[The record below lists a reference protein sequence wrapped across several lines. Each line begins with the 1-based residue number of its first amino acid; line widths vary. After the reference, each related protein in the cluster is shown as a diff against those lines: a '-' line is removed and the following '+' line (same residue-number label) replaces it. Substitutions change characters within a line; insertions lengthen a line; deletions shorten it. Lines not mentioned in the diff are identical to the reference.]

1 MFGRFL
7 NKLLKRIMKNSKIK
21 IIYTKIKGM
30 N

>member
-7 NKLLKRIMKNSKIK
+7 NKLLKRIMKNKIK